1 MGSDEQMN
9 FFYLNKNIENSEL
22 KKFTGLQQF
31 SELSIQKTPLLKMIQ
46 GSLNNEFTFH
56 AINSVDEIS
65 DAKKEIIVWSSNI
78 IYKNELLQTLFC
90 KKLLSSYFGLFFGSK
105 KSFIFKGQIDELNSI
120 LYSDKEIITY
130 KRIIKLI
137 ADDNLIT
144 INTLWDLKKIALH
157 EPHSR
162 YFNDLKVSQNI
173 IIKKSSNKNKIIAEF
188 TFLDSLPREIQK
200 YYVTVSNIQIEGEKA
215 QYTMEKINGIDI
227 SMQYIN
233 KGFSVDSMQNIFDEL
248 EIYFKLISKF
258 KGLSI
263 ESPYNF
269 ITSKNAIRLAELES
283 WDGFNQLN
291 LFISNHTT
299 FSGIKNLFDKSN
311 EILGKSKSLLNNS
324 EGLISHG
331 DLCFSNILIDEKDC
345 KLVFIDPRGGEINNN
360 FRTPYYDLAKLCH
373 SLLGGYDHII
383 NNVAEIQFDQ
393 SMQATILFNQ
403 NLMEYEKVFSSFV
416 ENLGMNYSLVR
427 EIEISLFLS
436 MLPLHIDSTKKVNML
451 ALRASEL
458 ILAAEK

>member
-1 MGSDEQMN
+1 
-9 FFYLNKNIENSEL
+9 
-22 KKFTGLQQF
+22 
-31 SELSIQKTPLLKMIQ
+31 
-46 GSLNNEFTFH
+46 
-56 AINSVDEIS
+56 
-65 DAKKEIIVWSSNI
+65 
-78 IYKNELLQTLFC
+78 
-90 KKLLSSYFGLFFGSK
+90 
-105 KSFIFKGQIDELNSI
+105 
-120 LYSDKEIITY
+120 
-130 KRIIKLI
+130 
-137 ADDNLIT
+137 
-144 INTLWDLKKIALH
+144 
-157 EPHSR
+157 
-162 YFNDLKVSQNI
+162 
-173 IIKKSSNKNKIIAEF
+173 
-188 TFLDSLPREIQK
+188 
-200 YYVTVSNIQIEGEKA
+200 
-215 QYTMEKINGIDI
+215 
-227 SMQYIN
+227 
-233 KGFSVDSMQNIFDEL
+233 MQNIFDEL

-458 ILAAEK
+458 ILAAEKIAKVISISKNLDKNLKLAALSSFLVLISSKGWIEYRLGISPSLIIYSLICFLFFFFRKEVHFYVDSKLKSNFCDLDFLIIFFLISHSIINQNLSIHALSFGILFIFFSSIISSDKKQNIDILLASLLIAAVISLGGVLIGLVEGLIGTSTKFIAIEPENYPNPMIGVFQ